1 MTTRLKPMDAA
12 WLYVESR
19 DTPMHV
25 ASLMIFSKPPDAPVD
40 FLRDLT
46 LQAKDTKAFA
56 PPWNLRLAEGVL
68 SSVLPAWETDDNLDL
83 DYHIR
88 HSALPLPGGER
99 ELGMLVSRLHSHP
112 LDLTRP
118 LWECHIIEGL
128 ENDRF
133 ALYTKM
139 HHALIDG
146 VGGMRLLQRA
156 LSPSPKDRVF
166 VPPWTIGSTPK
177 PKKARS
183 ESTPGPFTALL
194 DMARQQ
200 ARLLPEVTGA
210 LSEIWQAKRHGDA
223 LAAPFA
229 APKSILN
236 DRITSQRRFA
246 TQQYDLARLR
256 ALAEAADVTLNDVV
270 LAISAAALRR
280 FLKELNVLPRQ
291 SLTAGLPVSVRPK
304 GDEELGT
311 AISFILADLCTTTA
325 DPLRR
330 LKLIHASTLRAKEHL
345 QTLPKAGLN
354 NYTMLFMAPYI
365 LGMLTG
371 AAGRTKPMFNL
382 AISNVPGPEQPMYL
396 AGARLEAMYP
406 VSVLQHGQ
414 ALNITCVSYAGRLNF
429 GYTGCRDTLPHMQRL
444 AVYTGEALDELE
456 AAVRSPAKPVAKK
469 TVKRKGKAG

>member
-1 MTTRLKPMDAA
+1 MDAA

-25 ASLMIFSKPPDAPVD
+25 ASLMIFSKPPGAPAD

-46 LQAKDTKAFA
+46 LKAKDTKAFA

-68 SSVLPAWETDDNLDL
+68 SGVLPAWETDDNLDL

-156 LSPSPKDRVF
+156 LSDSPKDRVF
-166 VPPWTIGSTPK
+166 VPPWTIGATQK
-177 PKKARS
+177 PKKPRTAS
-183 ESTPGPFTALL
+183 MPSPFAALL
-194 DMARQQ
+194 EMAKQQ
-200 ARLLPEVTGA
+200 ASLLPEVTGA
-210 LSEIWQAKRHGDA
+210 LSEIWRAKKHGDA
-223 LAAPFA
+223 LAAPFS

-256 ALAEAADVTLNDVV
+256 TLAEAVEVTLNDVV

-330 LKLIHASTLRAKEHL
+330 LKAIHASTLRAKEHL

-354 NYTMLFMAPYI
+354 NYTVLFMAPYI

-382 AISNVPGPEQPMYL
+382 AISNVPGPDHPMYL
-396 AGARLEAMYP
+396 AGAKLEAMYP

-456 AAVRSPAKPVAKK
+456 AAVRGPTKAIAKK
-469 TVKRKGKAG
+469 AVKRSRKTV